1 MSDIV
6 KKTNHNKSD
15 VTMTDFLNPNS
26 MLTPGFAGGVTM
38 MITNALCALFVIPVA
53 LTGLAVSALFGTLVI
68 ASTGS
73 WLQKGVYYVL
83 NSLII
88 FCVAMGS
95 GNLANQIERR
105 PDTNVSAV
113 SLFSSAHAQ
122 AVISDG
128 TRTDRYLQ
136 ELEKITA
143 DNSLSNDQKM
153 EKIENF
159 NESWKAQQSPNL
171 NSRQGSGGFFK
182 SWSIIK

>member
-6 KKTNHNKSD
+6 ETNTDKHND
-15 VTMTDFLNPNS
+15 AIATDFLNPNS

-38 MITNALCALFVIPVA
+38 MITNALCAIFVIPVA
-53 LTGLAVSALFGTLVI
+53 LTGLAISALFGTLVI
-68 ASTGS
+68 ATTGS

-105 PDTNVSAV
+105 PGTNGAALSLVSP
-113 SLFSSAHAQ
+113 AHAQ
-122 AVISDG
+122 VAIGGETKSG
-128 TRTDRYLQ
+128 LYLQ

-143 DNSLSNDQKM
+143 DQSLSNDQKM
-153 EKIENF
+153 KKIETF
-159 NESWKAQQSPNL
+159 NQNWRARQLPNS
-171 NSRQGSGGFFK
+171 NSGQENGVFFK